1 MIKKIIQQGA
11 EAILFK
17 EGNILIKERV
27 SKKYRHPEIDMD
39 KRKYPTRREAKL
51 LVKAKTVGINVP
63 ELIDSD
69 DKSMKISM
77 EFLDGDV
84 LKNKLDKYSKS
95 KRNKIC
101 ELIGEQVALMHD
113 ENIIHGDL
121 TTSNMIFKDGK
132 VYFIDF
138 GLGFVSHKVEDM
150 AVDIHLLRQAFE
162 SKHYKVYEELYK
174 HFLKG
179 YRKKKDYKK
188 VLERLEQVERRG
200 RHKNKNCH

>member
-11 EAILFK
+11 EAILYKKGKF
-17 EGNILIKERV
+17 LVKERI
-27 SKKYRHPEIDMD
+27 SKGYRHPEIDRV
-39 KRKYPTRREAKL
+39 KRKYPTRKEAKL
-51 LVKAKTVGINVP
+51 FVKAKKIGINVP

-69 DKSMKISM
+69 DKTMKIIM
-77 EFLDGDV
+77 EFIDGDV
-84 LKNKLDKYSKS
+84 LKNKLDDISE
-95 KRNKIC
+95 RNKIC
-101 ELIGEQVALMHD
+101 EQIGTQVALMHD
-113 ENIIHGDL
+113 GNIIHGDL
-121 TTSNMIFKDGK
+121 TTSNMILKDDK

-188 VLERLEQVERRG
+188 VLERLEQVEKRG
-200 RHKNKNCH
+200 RYKRKKS